1 MDLKEFNERLS
12 RFGDEIEAAIDGD
25 IADIVGTEAVN
36 HYQEGFDNE
45 GFTDQSPER
54 WPEVKRR
61 QGKGKGADAMRKI
74 LTGRSG
80 ALRDSIRFDKEP
92 GKVIVS
98 ANPLNAG
105 AGDFNYAPVHNFGV
119 SDAGRNRSTTIPKRQ
134 FIGRST
140 LLDRKIAEQIK
151 RWISDKLSRF

>member
-1 MDLKEFNERLS
+1 MDLKEFNERIS
-12 RFGDEIEAAIDGD
+12 RLGDDMEAAIDGD

-45 GFTDQSPER
+45 GFTDQSLER

-61 QGKGKGADAMRKI
+61 QGKGKSADALRKI

-105 AGDFNYAPVHNFGV
+105 AGEFNYAPV
-119 SDAGRNRSTTIPKRQ
+119 
-134 FIGRST
+134 
-140 LLDRKIAEQIK
+140 L
-151 RWISDKLSRF
+151 

>member
-12 RFGDEIEAAIDGD
+12 WLGDEMESAIDGD

-45 GFTDQSPER
+45 GFTDQSLER

-61 QGKGKGADAMRKI
+61 QGKGKGAVALRKI

-80 ALRDSIRFDKEP
+80 TLRDSIRFDKEP

-105 AGDFNYAPVHNFGV
+105 AGEFNYAPVHNFGV
-119 SDAGRNRSTTIPKRQ
+119 SDAGRNRSTVIPKRQ
-134 FIGRST
+134 FIGRSAK
-140 LLDRKIAEQIK
+140 LDQKITGQIK
-151 RWISDKLSRF
+151 NWIRERLAKL